1 MLEQSNLKATRVS
14 TNNVRVHYSFRDKID
29 LHGTFLKNKKQM
41 SETIVAADKFDFNR
55 FLSAP
60 IFFVVI
66 INSQT

>member
-1 MLEQSNLKATRVS
+1 MLEQFNLKATCVS

-29 LHGTFLKNKKQM
+29 LHGTFLKNRKQM

-60 IFFVVI
+60 ILLLL
-66 INSQT
+66 